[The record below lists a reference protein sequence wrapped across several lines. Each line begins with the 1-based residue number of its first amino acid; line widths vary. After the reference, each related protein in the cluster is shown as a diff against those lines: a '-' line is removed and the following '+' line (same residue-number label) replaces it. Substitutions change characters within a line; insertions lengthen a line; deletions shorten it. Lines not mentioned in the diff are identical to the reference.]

1 MAPPTGTAVHL
12 DGLGKRFRLTHDRN
26 WTLKATMLAGHRTR
40 YEEFWALRDLDLE
53 IPHGSTFGIIG
64 GNGSG
69 KSTLLK
75 VLAGILRP
83 DEGTATVDGRLSAL
97 LELGAGFHPELT
109 GRENVYLNGAIL
121 GFTSRDIRQRFDDI
135 VGFAE
140 LDRFID
146 EPVRN
151 YSSGMYVR
159 LGFSVAIHVE
169 PEILLVDEVLAVG
182 DHSFQRRCL
191 DRFAQLKAEGRTI
204 VLVSH
209 DLDMVGWLCE
219 RTAWIQ
225 NGALQAVGPSPEVID
240 RFLDGADE
248 PLSGTSASG
257 NTTAG
262 TQTPGMQRRFGGLGD
277 DDLVRAVDLVDPN
290 GHRMDRVGSGHP
302 VRFRVRVDA
311 GRADEPLTVALGLYR
326 SDGTHVAS
334 INSGAAARGLVPEEA
349 PEDNGAGTVEVDY
362 AIDALAVQPGT
373 YELSVALHD
382 ASMRKVFERHT
393 HLIRF
398 EVEPS
403 GGDHQN
409 GLVALG
415 GTWSARSVD
424 ASATGPRSDG
434 PGSDGS

>member
-1 MAPPTGTAVHL
+1 MAPSPDSAVL
-12 DGLGKRFRLTHDRN
+12 VDGLGKRFRLTHDRN
-26 WTLKATMLAGHRTR
+26 WTLKATVLAGHRTR
-40 YEEFWALRDLDLE
+40 YEEFWALRGVDLD

-83 DEGTATVDGRLSAL
+83 DEGAATVNGRLSAL

-121 GFTSRDIRQRFDDI
+121 GFTSKEIRRRFDDI

-182 DHSFQRRCL
+182 DHTFQKRCL

-204 VLVSH
+204 ILVSH

-219 RTAWIQ
+219 QTAWIQ
-225 NGALQAVGPSPEVID
+225 QGTLQAVGPSPKIIE
-240 RFLDGADE
+240 RFLDGAVDS
-248 PLSGTSASG
+248 PTPADPSPSA
-257 NTTAG
+257 
-262 TQTPGMQRRFGGLGD
+262 PRRFGGLGP
-277 DDLVRAVDLVDPN
+277 DDLIRAVDLVDAN
-290 GHRMDRVGSGHP
+290 GHPMDRVGSGRP

-311 GRADEPLTVALGLYR
+311 DQVGEPVTVALGLYR
-326 SDGTHVAS
+326 ADGTHVAS
-334 INSGAAARGLVPEEA
+334 INSGAAARA
-349 PEDNGAGTVEVDY
+349 ADDAGTVEVDY
-362 AIDALAVQPGT
+362 AVDSLAVQPGI

-382 ASMRKVFERHT
+382 ATMRRVFERHT
-393 HLIRF
+393 HLVRF
-398 EVEPS
+398 EVEPT
-403 GGDHQN
+403 GVDQQN

-415 GTWSARSVD
+415 GTWSARSVN
-424 ASATGPRSDG
+424 R
-434 PGSDGS
+434 

>member
-1 MAPPTGTAVHL
+1 MAPRGPDAVAL
-12 DGLGKRFRLTHDRN
+12 DGLGKKFRLTHDRN
-26 WTLKATMLAGHRTR
+26 WTLKATVLAGHRTR
-40 YEEFWALRDLDLE
+40 YEEFWALRGLDLE

-75 VLAGILRP
+75 LLAGILRP
-83 DEGTATVDGRLSAL
+83 DEGTAEVDGRLSAL

-121 GFTSRDIRQRFDDI
+121 GFTSREIRRRFDDI

-169 PEILLVDEVLAVG
+169 PDILLVDEVLAVG
-182 DHSFQRRCL
+182 DHAFQKRCL

-204 VLVSH
+204 ILVSH

-219 RTAWIQ
+219 QTAWIQ
-225 NGALQAVGPSPEVID
+225 QGTLQAVGPSPEVID
-240 RFLDGADE
+240 RFLEGA
-248 PLSGTSASG
+248 A
-257 NTTAG
+257 AG
-262 TQTPGMQRRFGGLGD
+262 AAPVSVPRRQFGGLGP
-277 DDLVRAVDLVDPN
+277 DDLVTSVDLLDAN
-290 GHRMDRVGSGHP
+290 GHRMDRVGSGRP
-302 VRFRVRVDA
+302 VRFQVRYDA
-311 GRADEPLTVALGLYR
+311 VRAGEPVTVALGLYR
-326 SDGTHVAS
+326 ADGTHVAS
-334 INSGAAARGLVPEEA
+334 INSGAASRAVDGNGGGLVQ
-349 PEDNGAGTVEVDY
+349 VDY
-362 AIDALAVQPGT
+362 AVGALALQPGT

-382 ASMRKVFERHT
+382 HSMRKVLERHT
-393 HLIRF
+393 HLVRF
-398 EVEPS
+398 EVEPT

-415 GTWSARSVD
+415 GTWSARSAD
-424 ASATGPRSDG
+424 R
-434 PGSDGS
+434 

>member
-1 MAPPTGTAVHL
+1 VSVAPSPDSAVLL

-26 WTLKATMLAGHRTR
+26 WTLKATVLAGHRTR
-40 YEEFWALRDLDLE
+40 YEEFWALRGIDLD

-75 VLAGILRP
+75 MLAGILRP
-83 DEGTATVDGRLSAL
+83 DEGTATVNGRLSAL

-121 GFTSRDIRQRFDDI
+121 GFTSKEIRRRFDDI

-182 DHSFQRRCL
+182 DHTFQKRCL

-204 VLVSH
+204 ILVSH

-219 RTAWIQ
+219 QTAWIQ
-225 NGALQAVGPSPEVID
+225 QGTLRAVGPSPNVIE
-240 RFLDGADE
+240 RFLDGADDS
-248 PLSGTSASG
+248 PTPVAPSPSA
-257 NTTAG
+257 
-262 TQTPGMQRRFGGLGD
+262 PRRFGGLGP
-277 DDLVRAVDLVDPN
+277 DDLVRAVDLVDAN
-290 GHRMDRVGSGHP
+290 GHPMDRVGSGRP

-311 GRADEPLTVALGLYR
+311 DQVGEPVTVALGLYR
-326 SDGTHVAS
+326 ADGTHVAS
-334 INSGAAARGLVPEEA
+334 INSGAAARATDE
-349 PEDNGAGTVEVDY
+349 AGTVEVDY
-362 AIDALAVQPGT
+362 AVDSLAVQPGI

-382 ASMRKVFERHT
+382 ATMRRVFERHT
-393 HLIRF
+393 HLVRF
-398 EVEPS
+398 EVEPT
-403 GGDHQN
+403 GVDQQN

-424 ASATGPRSDG
+424 R
-434 PGSDGS
+434 

>member
-1 MAPPTGTAVHL
+1 MAPSLDSAVLL

-26 WTLKATMLAGHRTR
+26 WTLKATVLAGHRTR
-40 YEEFWALRDLDLE
+40 YEEVWALRGVDLD
-53 IPHGSTFGIIG
+53 IPNGSTFGIIG

-83 DEGTATVDGRLSAL
+83 DEGTATVNGRLSAL

-121 GFTSRDIRQRFDDI
+121 GFTSREIRRRFDDI

-182 DHSFQRRCL
+182 DHTFQKRCL

-204 VLVSH
+204 ILVSH

-219 RTAWIQ
+219 QTAWIQ
-225 NGALQAVGPSPEVID
+225 QGTLRAVGPSPKVIE
-240 RFLDGADE
+240 RFLDGAVNSPTRAD
-248 PLSGTSASG
+248 PSPSA
-257 NTTAG
+257 
-262 TQTPGMQRRFGGLGD
+262 PRRFGGLGPD
-277 DDLVRAVDLVDPN
+277 NLVRAVELVDAN
-290 GHRMDRVGSGHP
+290 GHPMDRVGSGRP

-311 GRADEPLTVALGLYR
+311 DQIGEPVTVALGLYR
-326 SDGTHVAS
+326 ADGTHVAS
-334 INSGAAARGLVPEEA
+334 INSGAAVRAA
-349 PEDNGAGTVEVDY
+349 DDAGTVEVDY
-362 AIDALAVQPGT
+362 AVDSLAVQPGI

-382 ASMRKVFERHT
+382 ATMRRVFERHT
-393 HLIRF
+393 HLVRF
-398 EVEPS
+398 EVEPT
-403 GGDHQN
+403 GVDQQN

-415 GTWSARSVD
+415 GTWSARSAD
-424 ASATGPRSDG
+424 R
-434 PGSDGS
+434 

>member
-1 MAPPTGTAVHL
+1 MAPSPDSAVLL

-26 WTLKATMLAGHRTR
+26 WTLKATVLAGHRTR
-40 YEEFWALRDLDLE
+40 YEEFWALRGIDLD

-75 VLAGILRP
+75 MLAGILRP
-83 DEGTATVDGRLSAL
+83 DEGAATVNGRLSAL

-121 GFTSRDIRQRFDDI
+121 GFTSKEIRRRFDDI

-182 DHSFQRRCL
+182 DHTFQKRCL

-204 VLVSH
+204 ILVSH

-219 RTAWIQ
+219 QTAWIQ
-225 NGALQAVGPSPEVID
+225 QGTLRAVGPSPNVIE
-240 RFLDGADE
+240 RFLDGAGDS
-248 PLSGTSASG
+248 PTPVAPSPSA
-257 NTTAG
+257 
-262 TQTPGMQRRFGGLGD
+262 PRRFGGLGP
-277 DDLVRAVDLVDPN
+277 DDLVRAVDLVDAN
-290 GHRMDRVGSGHP
+290 GHPMDQVGSGRP

-311 GRADEPLTVALGLYR
+311 DQVGEPVTVALGLYR
-326 SDGTHVAS
+326 ADGTHVAS
-334 INSGAAARGLVPEEA
+334 INSGASARAADE
-349 PEDNGAGTVEVDY
+349 AGTVEVDY
-362 AIDALAVQPGT
+362 AVDSLAVQPGI

-382 ASMRKVFERHT
+382 ATMRRVFERHT
-393 HLIRF
+393 HLVRF
-398 EVEPS
+398 EVEPT
-403 GGDHQN
+403 GVDQQN

-424 ASATGPRSDG
+424 R
-434 PGSDGS
+434 

>member
-1 MAPPTGTAVHL
+1 MAPSPDSAVLL

-26 WTLKATMLAGHRTR
+26 WTLKATVLAGHRTR
-40 YEEFWALRDLDLE
+40 YEEFWALRGIALD
-53 IPHGSTFGIIG
+53 IPNGSTFGIIG

-69 KSTLLK
+69 KSPLLK

-83 DEGTATVDGRLSAL
+83 DEGTATVNGRLSAL
-97 LELGAGFHPELT
+97 LELGAGFPPELT

-121 GFTSRDIRQRFDDI
+121 GFTSREIRRRFDDI

-182 DHSFQRRCL
+182 DHTFQKRCL

-204 VLVSH
+204 ILVSH

-225 NGALQAVGPSPEVID
+225 QGTLQAVGPSPKVID
-240 RFLDGADE
+240 RFLNGAVDS
-248 PLSGTSASG
+248 PTRADPSPSA
-257 NTTAG
+257 
-262 TQTPGMQRRFGGLGD
+262 PRRFGGLGP
-277 DDLVRAVDLVDPN
+277 DDLVRAVELVDAN
-290 GHRMDRVGSGHP
+290 GHPMDRVGSGRP
-302 VRFRVRVDA
+302 VRFRIRVN
-311 GRADEPLTVALGLYR
+311 ADQVGEPVTVALGLYR
-326 SDGTHVAS
+326 SDGTHVTS
-334 INSGAAARGLVPEEA
+334 INSGAAARAADEA
-349 PEDNGAGTVEVDY
+349 GMVEVDY
-362 AIDALAVQPGT
+362 TVDSLAVQPGT

-382 ASMRKVFERHT
+382 ATMRQVFERHT
-393 HLIRF
+393 HLVRF
-398 EVEPS
+398 EVEPT
-403 GGDHQN
+403 GVDQQN

-415 GTWSARSVD
+415 GTWSARSAD
-424 ASATGPRSDG
+424 R
-434 PGSDGS
+434 

>member
-1 MAPPTGTAVHL
+1 MASSSDPAVLL
-12 DGLGKRFRLTHDRN
+12 DGLGKQFRLTHDRN

-40 YEEFWALRDLDLE
+40 YEEFWALRGVDLE

-83 DEGTATVDGRLSAL
+83 DEGTATVNGRLSAL

-121 GFTSRDIRQRFDDI
+121 GFTSREIRRRFDDI

-182 DHSFQRRCL
+182 DHTFQKRCL

-204 VLVSH
+204 ILVSH

-225 NGALQAVGPSPEVID
+225 QGTLQAVGPSPKVID
-240 RFLDGADE
+240 RFLNGAVDSPTPADSS
-248 PLSGTSASG
+248 PLA
-257 NTTAG
+257 
-262 TQTPGMQRRFGGLGD
+262 PRRFGGLGP
-277 DDLVRAVDLVDPN
+277 DDLVRAVDLVDAN
-290 GHRMDRVGSGHP
+290 GHPMDRVGSGRP
-302 VRFRVRVDA
+302 VRFRIRVN
-311 GRADEPLTVALGLYR
+311 ADQVGEPVTVALGLYR

-334 INSGAAARGLVPEEA
+334 INSGAAARA
-349 PEDNGAGTVEVDY
+349 ADDAGTVEVDY
-362 AIDALAVQPGT
+362 AVDSLAVQPGI

-382 ASMRKVFERHT
+382 ATMRRVFERHT
-393 HLIRF
+393 HLVRF
-398 EVEPS
+398 EVEPT
-403 GGDHQN
+403 GVDQQN

-424 ASATGPRSDG
+424 R
-434 PGSDGS
+434 

>member
-1 MAPPTGTAVHL
+1 MAPRGPDAVAL
-12 DGLGKRFRLTHDRN
+12 DGLGKKFRLTHDRN
-26 WTLKATMLAGHRTR
+26 WTLKATVLAGHRTR
-40 YEEFWALRDLDLE
+40 YEEFWALRGLDLE

-75 VLAGILRP
+75 LLAGILRP
-83 DEGTATVDGRLSAL
+83 DEGTAEVDGRLSAL

-121 GFTSRDIRQRFDDI
+121 GFTSREIRRRFDDI

-169 PEILLVDEVLAVG
+169 PDILLVDEVLAVG
-182 DHSFQRRCL
+182 DHAFQKRCL

-204 VLVSH
+204 ILVSH

-219 RTAWIQ
+219 QTAWIQ
-225 NGALQAVGPSPEVID
+225 QGTLQAVGPSPEVID
-240 RFLDGADE
+240 RFLEGGA
-248 PLSGTSASG
+248 
-257 NTTAG
+257 AG
-262 TQTPGMQRRFGGLGD
+262 AAPVSVPRRQFGGLGP
-277 DDLVRAVDLVDPN
+277 DDLVTSVDLLDAN
-290 GHRMDRVGSGHP
+290 GHRMDRVGSGRP
-302 VRFRVRVDA
+302 VRFQVRYDA
-311 GRADEPLTVALGLYR
+311 VRAGEPVTVALGLYR
-326 SDGTHVAS
+326 ADGTHVAS
-334 INSGAAARGLVPEEA
+334 INSGAASRAVDGDGGGLVQ
-349 PEDNGAGTVEVDY
+349 VDY
-362 AIDALAVQPGT
+362 AVGALALQPGT

-382 ASMRKVFERHT
+382 HSMRKVLERHT
-393 HLIRF
+393 HLVRF
-398 EVEPS
+398 EVEPT

-415 GTWSARSVD
+415 GTWSARSAD
-424 ASATGPRSDG
+424 R
-434 PGSDGS
+434 

>member
-1 MAPPTGTAVHL
+1 MAPSPDSAVL
-12 DGLGKRFRLTHDRN
+12 VDGLGKRFRLTHDRN
-26 WTLKATMLAGHRTR
+26 WTLKATVLAGHRTR
-40 YEEFWALRDLDLE
+40 YEEFWALRGVDLD

-83 DEGTATVDGRLSAL
+83 DEGTATVSGRLSAL

-121 GFTSRDIRQRFDDI
+121 GFTSREIRRRFDDI

-182 DHSFQRRCL
+182 DHTFQKRCL

-204 VLVSH
+204 ILVSH

-219 RTAWIQ
+219 QTAWIQ
-225 NGALQAVGPSPEVID
+225 QGTLQAVGPSPKVIEQ
-240 RFLDGADE
+240 FLDGAVDS
-248 PLSGTSASG
+248 PTPADPSSSA
-257 NTTAG
+257 
-262 TQTPGMQRRFGGLGD
+262 PRRFGGLGP
-277 DDLVRAVDLVDPN
+277 DDLVRAVDLVDAN
-290 GHRMDRVGSGHP
+290 GHPMDRVGSGRP
-302 VRFRVRVDA
+302 VRFRVRVDTDQV
-311 GRADEPLTVALGLYR
+311 GEPITVALGLYR
-326 SDGTHVAS
+326 ADGTHVAS
-334 INSGAAARGLVPEEA
+334 INSGAAARA
-349 PEDNGAGTVEVDY
+349 ADDAGTVEVDY
-362 AIDALAVQPGT
+362 AVDSLAVQPGI

-382 ASMRKVFERHT
+382 ATMRRVFERHT
-393 HLIRF
+393 HLVRF
-398 EVEPS
+398 EVEPT
-403 GGDHQN
+403 GVDQQN

-415 GTWSARSVD
+415 GTWSARSAD
-424 ASATGPRSDG
+424 R
-434 PGSDGS
+434 

>member
-1 MAPPTGTAVHL
+1 MASTGTAVHL

-121 GFTSRDIRQRFDDI
+121 GFTSRDIRRRFDDI

-182 DHSFQRRCL
+182 DHSFQKRCL
-191 DRFAQLKAEGRTI
+191 DRFAQLKADGRTI

-240 RFLDGADE
+240 RFLDGADQ
-248 PLSGTSASG
+248 PTTGDPASGSPASGSPTSGNTASG
-257 NTTAG
+257 NTASG
-262 TQTPGMQRRFGGLGD
+262 AHRQFGGLGAE
-277 DDLVRAVDLVDPN
+277 DLVRAVELIDAN
-290 GHRMDRVGSGHP
+290 GHPMDRVGSGRP
-302 VRFRVRVDA
+302 VRIRVRVDA

-334 INSGAAARGLVPEEA
+334 INSGASARGLALDGTP
-349 PEDNGAGTVEVDY
+349 DGTGAEIGIVEVDY
-362 AIDALAVQPGT
+362 AIDALAVQPGS

-393 HLIRF
+393 HLVRF
-398 EVEPS
+398 EVEPT

-424 ASATGPRSDG
+424 G
-434 PGSDGS
+434 

>member
-1 MAPPTGTAVHL
+1 MAPSPDSAVL
-12 DGLGKRFRLTHDRN
+12 VDGLGKRFRLTHDRN
-26 WTLKATMLAGHRTR
+26 WTLKATVLAGHRTR
-40 YEEFWALRDLDLE
+40 YEEFWALRGVDLD

-83 DEGTATVDGRLSAL
+83 DEGAATVNGRLSAL

-121 GFTSRDIRQRFDDI
+121 GFTSREIRRRFDDI

-182 DHSFQRRCL
+182 DHTFQKRCL

-204 VLVSH
+204 ILVSH

-219 RTAWIQ
+219 QTAWIQ
-225 NGALQAVGPSPEVID
+225 QGTLRAVGPSPKVIE
-240 RFLDGADE
+240 RFLDGAVDS
-248 PLSGTSASG
+248 PTRADPSPSA
-257 NTTAG
+257 
-262 TQTPGMQRRFGGLGD
+262 PRRFGGLGP
-277 DDLVRAVDLVDPN
+277 DDLVRAVDLVDAN
-290 GHRMDRVGSGHP
+290 GHPMDRVGSGRP

-311 GRADEPLTVALGLYR
+311 DQVGEPVTVALGLYR
-326 SDGTHVAS
+326 ADGTHVAS
-334 INSGAAARGLVPEEA
+334 INSGAAARA
-349 PEDNGAGTVEVDY
+349 ADDAGTVEVDY
-362 AIDALAVQPGT
+362 AVDSLAVQPGI

-382 ASMRKVFERHT
+382 ATMRRVFERHT
-393 HLIRF
+393 HLVRF
-398 EVEPS
+398 EVEPT
-403 GGDHQN
+403 GVDQQN

-415 GTWSARSVD
+415 GTWSARS
-424 ASATGPRSDG
+424 ANR
-434 PGSDGS
+434 

>member
-1 MAPPTGTAVHL
+1 MAPSPDSAVL
-12 DGLGKRFRLTHDRN
+12 VDGLGKRFRLTHDRN
-26 WTLKATMLAGHRTR
+26 WTLKATVLAGHRTR
-40 YEEFWALRDLDLE
+40 YEEFWALRGVDLD

-83 DEGTATVDGRLSAL
+83 DEGTATVNGRLSAL

-121 GFTSRDIRQRFDDI
+121 GFTSREIRRRFDDI

-182 DHSFQRRCL
+182 DHTFQKRCL

-204 VLVSH
+204 ILVSH

-219 RTAWIQ
+219 QTAWIQ
-225 NGALQAVGPSPEVID
+225 QGTLQAVGPSPKVIEQ
-240 RFLDGADE
+240 FLDGAVDS
-248 PLSGTSASG
+248 PTPTDPSPSA
-257 NTTAG
+257 
-262 TQTPGMQRRFGGLGD
+262 PRRFGGLGP
-277 DDLVRAVDLVDPN
+277 DDLVRAVDLVDTN
-290 GHRMDRVGSGHP
+290 GHPMDRVGAGRP

-311 GRADEPLTVALGLYR
+311 DQVGEPVTVALGLYR
-326 SDGTHVAS
+326 ADGTHVAS
-334 INSGAAARGLVPEEA
+334 INSGAAARA
-349 PEDNGAGTVEVDY
+349 ADDAGTVEVDY
-362 AIDALAVQPGT
+362 AVDSLAVQPGI

-382 ASMRKVFERHT
+382 ATMRRVFERHT
-393 HLIRF
+393 HLVRF
-398 EVEPS
+398 EVEPT
-403 GGDHQN
+403 GVDQQN

-415 GTWSARSVD
+415 GTWSARSAD
-424 ASATGPRSDG
+424 R
-434 PGSDGS
+434 

>member
-1 MAPPTGTAVHL
+1 MSVAPSPDSAVLL

-26 WTLKATMLAGHRTR
+26 WTLKATVLAGHRTR
-40 YEEFWALRDLDLE
+40 YEEFWALRGIDLD

-75 VLAGILRP
+75 MLAGILRP
-83 DEGTATVDGRLSAL
+83 DEGTATVNGRLSAL

-121 GFTSRDIRQRFDDI
+121 GFTSKEIRRRFDDI

-182 DHSFQRRCL
+182 DHTFQKRCL

-204 VLVSH
+204 ILVSH

-219 RTAWIQ
+219 QTAWIQ
-225 NGALQAVGPSPEVID
+225 QGTLRAVGPSPNVIE
-240 RFLDGADE
+240 RFLDGADDS
-248 PLSGTSASG
+248 PTPVAPSPSA
-257 NTTAG
+257 
-262 TQTPGMQRRFGGLGD
+262 PRRFGGLGP
-277 DDLVRAVDLVDPN
+277 DDLVRAVDLVDAN
-290 GHRMDRVGSGHP
+290 GHPMDRVGSGRP
-302 VRFRVRVDA
+302 VRFRVRIN
-311 GRADEPLTVALGLYR
+311 ADQVGEPVTVALGLYR
-326 SDGTHVAS
+326 ADGTHVAS
-334 INSGAAARGLVPEEA
+334 INSGAAARAADE
-349 PEDNGAGTVEVDY
+349 AGTVEVDY
-362 AIDALAVQPGT
+362 AVDSLAVQPGI

-382 ASMRKVFERHT
+382 ATMRRVFERHT
-393 HLIRF
+393 HLVRF
-398 EVEPS
+398 EVEPT
-403 GGDHQN
+403 GVDQQN

-424 ASATGPRSDG
+424 R
-434 PGSDGS
+434 

>member
-1 MAPPTGTAVHL
+1 MAPSPESAVLL

-26 WTLKATMLAGHRTR
+26 WTLKATVLAGHRTR
-40 YEEFWALRDLDLE
+40 YEEFWALRGVDLD

-83 DEGTATVDGRLSAL
+83 DEGTATVSGRLSAL

-121 GFTSRDIRQRFDDI
+121 GFTSKEIRRRFDDI

-182 DHSFQRRCL
+182 DHTFQKRCL

-204 VLVSH
+204 ILVSH

-219 RTAWIQ
+219 QTAWIQ
-225 NGALQAVGPSPEVID
+225 QGTLRAVGPSPKVIE
-240 RFLDGADE
+240 RFLDGAVDS
-248 PLSGTSASG
+248 PTSADSS
-257 NTTAG
+257 
-262 TQTPGMQRRFGGLGD
+262 PSPPRRFGGLGP
-277 DDLVRAVDLVDPN
+277 DDLVRAVDLVDAN
-290 GHRMDRVGSGHP
+290 GHPMDRVGSGRP

-311 GRADEPLTVALGLYR
+311 DQVGEPVTVALGLYR
-326 SDGTHVAS
+326 ADGTHVAS
-334 INSGAAARGLVPEEA
+334 INSGAAARA
-349 PEDNGAGTVEVDY
+349 ADDAGTVEVDY
-362 AIDALAVQPGT
+362 AVDSLAVQPGI

-382 ASMRKVFERHT
+382 ATMRRVFERHT
-393 HLIRF
+393 HLVRF
-398 EVEPS
+398 EVEPT
-403 GGDHQN
+403 GVDQQN

-415 GTWSARSVD
+415 GTWSARSAD
-424 ASATGPRSDG
+424 R
-434 PGSDGS
+434 

>member
-1 MAPPTGTAVHL
+1 MAPSPDSAVL
-12 DGLGKRFRLTHDRN
+12 VDGLGKRFRLTHDRN
-26 WTLKATMLAGHRTR
+26 WTLKATVLAGHRTR
-40 YEEFWALRDLDLE
+40 YEEFWALRGVDLD

-83 DEGTATVDGRLSAL
+83 DEGTATVSGRLSAL

-121 GFTSRDIRQRFDDI
+121 GFTSKEIRRRFDDI

-182 DHSFQRRCL
+182 DHTFQKRCL

-204 VLVSH
+204 ILVSH

-219 RTAWIQ
+219 QTAWIQ
-225 NGALQAVGPSPEVID
+225 QGTLQAVGPSPKVIE
-240 RFLDGADE
+240 RFLDGAVDSPTPAE
-248 PLSGTSASG
+248 PSPSA
-257 NTTAG
+257 
-262 TQTPGMQRRFGGLGD
+262 PRRFGGLGPN
-277 DDLVRAVDLVDPN
+277 DLVRAVDLVDAN
-290 GHRMDRVGSGHP
+290 GHPMDRVGSGRP

-311 GRADEPLTVALGLYR
+311 DLVGEPVTVALGLYR
-326 SDGTHVAS
+326 ADGTHVAS
-334 INSGAAARGLVPEEA
+334 INSGAAARA
-349 PEDNGAGTVEVDY
+349 ADDAGTVEVDY
-362 AIDALAVQPGT
+362 DVDSLAVQPGI

-382 ASMRKVFERHT
+382 ATMRRVFERHT
-393 HLIRF
+393 HLVRF
-398 EVEPS
+398 EVEPT
-403 GGDHQN
+403 GVDQQN

-415 GTWSARSVD
+415 GTWSARSAD
-424 ASATGPRSDG
+424 R
-434 PGSDGS
+434 

>member
-1 MAPPTGTAVHL
+1 MTRSSPRPPLGSSSNVAVAL
-12 DGLGKRFRLTHDRN
+12 DGLGKKFRLTHDRN

-40 YEEFWALRDLDLE
+40 YEEFWALRDLSLQVE
-53 IPHGSTFGIIG
+53 QGQTFGIIG

-121 GFTSRDIRQRFDDI
+121 GFTKRDIRQRFDDI
-135 VGFAE
+135 VAFAE

-169 PEILLVDEVLAVG
+169 PEVLLVDEVLAVG
-182 DHSFQRRCL
+182 DLTFQKRCL

-204 VLVSH
+204 IVVSH
-209 DLDMVGWLCE
+209 DLDMVGWLCD
-219 RTAWIQ
+219 RTAWIKQ
-225 NGALQAVGPSPEVID
+225 GALRAVGPSSDVID
-240 RFLDGADE
+240 RFATGADSTAATSVNTSDE
-248 PLSGTSASG
+248 ARPTFERLSE
-257 NTTAG
+257 
-262 TQTPGMQRRFGGLGD
+262 
-277 DDLVRAVDLVDPN
+277 DDLVKAVVLVDPN
-290 GHRMDRVGSGHP
+290 GHPTNAVGSRRP
-302 VRFRVRVDA
+302 VSIRVRYDGQAA
-311 GRADEPLTVALGLYR
+311 GEPVTVALGLYR
-326 SDGTHVAS
+326 ADGTHVTS
-334 INSGAAARGLVPEEA
+334 INSGAATRGVTQSDGEPVGNL
-349 PEDNGAGTVEVDY
+349 VEVDY
-362 AIDALAVQPGT
+362 VVPTLPVQPGT

-382 ASMRKVFERHT
+382 SSMRRVLERHS
-393 HLIRF
+393 HILRF
-398 EVEPS
+398 EVSPT
-403 GGDHQN
+403 DVDPQN

-415 GTWSARSVD
+415 GTWEAR
-424 ASATGPRSDG
+424 
-434 PGSDGS
+434 

>member
-1 MAPPTGTAVHL
+1 MAPRGPDAVAL
-12 DGLGKRFRLTHDRN
+12 DGLGKKFRLTHDRN
-26 WTLKATMLAGHRTR
+26 WTLKATVLAGHRTR
-40 YEEFWALRDLDLE
+40 YEEFWALRGLDLE

-75 VLAGILRP
+75 LLAGILRP
-83 DEGTATVDGRLSAL
+83 DEGTAEVDGRLSAL

-121 GFTSRDIRQRFDDI
+121 GFTSREIRRRFDDI

-169 PEILLVDEVLAVG
+169 PDILLVDEVLAVG
-182 DHSFQRRCL
+182 DHAFQKRCL

-204 VLVSH
+204 ILVSH

-219 RTAWIQ
+219 QTAWIQ
-225 NGALQAVGPSPEVID
+225 QGTLQAVGPSPEVID
-240 RFLDGADE
+240 RFLEGGA
-248 PLSGTSASG
+248 
-257 NTTAG
+257 AG
-262 TQTPGMQRRFGGLGD
+262 AAPVSVPRRQFGGLGP
-277 DDLVRAVDLVDPN
+277 DDLVTSVDLLDAN
-290 GHRMDRVGSGHP
+290 GHRMDRVGSGRP
-302 VRFRVRVDA
+302 VRFQVRYDA
-311 GRADEPLTVALGLYR
+311 VRAGEPVTVALGLYR
-326 SDGTHVAS
+326 ADGTHVAS
-334 INSGAAARGLVPEEA
+334 INSGAASRAVDGNGGGLVQ
-349 PEDNGAGTVEVDY
+349 VDY
-362 AIDALAVQPGT
+362 AVGALALQPGT

-382 ASMRKVFERHT
+382 HSMRKVLERHT
-393 HLIRF
+393 HLVRF
-398 EVEPS
+398 EVEPT

-415 GTWSARSVD
+415 GTWSARSAD
-424 ASATGPRSDG
+424 R
-434 PGSDGS
+434 

>member
-1 MAPPTGTAVHL
+1 MAPSPDSAVL
-12 DGLGKRFRLTHDRN
+12 VDGLGKRFRLTHDRN
-26 WTLKATMLAGHRTR
+26 WTLKATVLAGHRTR
-40 YEEFWALRDLDLE
+40 YEEFWALRGVDLD

-83 DEGTATVDGRLSAL
+83 DEGTATVSGRLSAL

-121 GFTSRDIRQRFDDI
+121 GFTSREIRRRFDDI

-182 DHSFQRRCL
+182 DHTFQKRCL

-204 VLVSH
+204 ILVSH

-219 RTAWIQ
+219 QTAWIQ
-225 NGALQAVGPSPEVID
+225 QGTLQAVGPSPKVIEQ
-240 RFLDGADE
+240 FLDGAVDS
-248 PLSGTSASG
+248 PTPADPSPSA
-257 NTTAG
+257 
-262 TQTPGMQRRFGGLGD
+262 PRRFGGLGP
-277 DDLVRAVDLVDPN
+277 DDLVRAVDLVDAN
-290 GHRMDRVGSGHP
+290 GHPMDRVGSGRP

-311 GRADEPLTVALGLYR
+311 DQVGEPVTVALGLYR
-326 SDGTHVAS
+326 ADGTHVAS
-334 INSGAAARGLVPEEA
+334 INSGAAARA
-349 PEDNGAGTVEVDY
+349 ADDAGTVEVDY
-362 AIDALAVQPGT
+362 AVDSLAVQPGI

-382 ASMRKVFERHT
+382 ATMRRVFERHT
-393 HLIRF
+393 HLVRF
-398 EVEPS
+398 EVEPT
-403 GGDHQN
+403 GVDQQN

-415 GTWSARSVD
+415 GTWSARSAD
-424 ASATGPRSDG
+424 R
-434 PGSDGS
+434 

>member
-1 MAPPTGTAVHL
+1 VAPSPDSAVL
-12 DGLGKRFRLTHDRN
+12 VDGLGKRFRLTHDRN
-26 WTLKATMLAGHRTR
+26 WTLKATVLAGHRTR
-40 YEEFWALRDLDLE
+40 YEEFWALRGVDLD

-75 VLAGILRP
+75 ILAGILRP
-83 DEGTATVDGRLSAL
+83 DEGTATVNGRLSAL

-121 GFTSRDIRQRFDDI
+121 GFTSKEIRRRFDDI

-182 DHSFQRRCL
+182 DHTFQKRCL

-204 VLVSH
+204 ILVSH

-219 RTAWIQ
+219 QTAWIQ
-225 NGALQAVGPSPEVID
+225 QGTLQAVGPSPKVIEQ
-240 RFLDGADE
+240 FLDGAVDS
-248 PLSGTSASG
+248 PTPADPSPSA
-257 NTTAG
+257 
-262 TQTPGMQRRFGGLGD
+262 PRRFGGLGP
-277 DDLVRAVDLVDPN
+277 DDLVRAVELVDAN
-290 GHRMDRVGSGHP
+290 GHPMDRVGSGRP
-302 VRFRVRVDA
+302 VRFRVRVN
-311 GRADEPLTVALGLYR
+311 ADQVGEPVTVALGLYR
-326 SDGTHVAS
+326 ADGTHVAS
-334 INSGAAARGLVPEEA
+334 INSGAAARA
-349 PEDNGAGTVEVDY
+349 ADDAGTVEVDY
-362 AIDALAVQPGT
+362 AVDSLAVQPGI

-382 ASMRKVFERHT
+382 ATMRRVFERHT
-393 HLIRF
+393 HLVRF
-398 EVEPS
+398 EVEPT
-403 GGDHQN
+403 GVDQQN

-415 GTWSARSVD
+415 GTWSARPAD
-424 ASATGPRSDG
+424 R
-434 PGSDGS
+434 

>member
-1 MAPPTGTAVHL
+1 VSVAPSPDSAVLL

-26 WTLKATMLAGHRTR
+26 WTLKATVLAGHRTR
-40 YEEFWALRDLDLE
+40 YEEFWALRGIDLD

-75 VLAGILRP
+75 MLAGILRP
-83 DEGTATVDGRLSAL
+83 DEGTATVNGRLSAL

-121 GFTSRDIRQRFDDI
+121 GFTSKEIRRRFDDI

-182 DHSFQRRCL
+182 DHTFQKRCL

-204 VLVSH
+204 ILVSH

-219 RTAWIQ
+219 QTAWIQ
-225 NGALQAVGPSPEVID
+225 QGTLRAVGPSPNVIE
-240 RFLDGADE
+240 RFLDGADDS
-248 PLSGTSASG
+248 PTPVAPSPSA
-257 NTTAG
+257 
-262 TQTPGMQRRFGGLGD
+262 PRRFGGLGP
-277 DDLVRAVDLVDPN
+277 DDLVRAVDLVDAN
-290 GHRMDRVGSGHP
+290 GHPMDRVGSGRP

-311 GRADEPLTVALGLYR
+311 DQVGEPVTVALGLYR
-326 SDGTHVAS
+326 ADGTHVAS
-334 INSGAAARGLVPEEA
+334 INSGAAARAADE
-349 PEDNGAGTVEVDY
+349 AGTVEVDY
-362 AIDALAVQPGT
+362 AVDSLAVQPGI

-382 ASMRKVFERHT
+382 ATMRRVFERHT
-393 HLIRF
+393 HLVRF
-398 EVEPS
+398 EVEPT
-403 GGDHQN
+403 GVDQQN

-424 ASATGPRSDG
+424 R
-434 PGSDGS
+434 